1 MTPENLDILLERACG
16 SPEYQALCLAI
27 LLYEKGAYDDLK
39 RLQQIGECL
48 IDTLAVARINKL

>member
-1 MTPENLDILLERACG
+1 
-16 SPEYQALCLAI
+16 LAI